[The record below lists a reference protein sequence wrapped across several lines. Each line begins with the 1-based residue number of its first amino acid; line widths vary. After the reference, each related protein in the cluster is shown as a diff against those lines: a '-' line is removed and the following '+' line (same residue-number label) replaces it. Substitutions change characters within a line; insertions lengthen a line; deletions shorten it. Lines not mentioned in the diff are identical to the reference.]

1 MYTSGTGRT
10 LKTRFQG
17 SAAGLTA
24 LLISVVLAAVLALS
38 GCTQS
43 ENLEGGILVTFDVVG
58 EEYGI
63 FITNEETIAD
73 VLAVQN
79 GQSQAT
85 IPSGLIVDG
94 ALSYK
99 PWSWHIDSEDIHMAE
114 FTIELRDGT
123 PSQVEEN
130 LDYWLDSVKRFCP
143 WGAEIVEIKDY
154 R

>member
-1 MYTSGTGRT
+1 MFTSGTGHT
-10 LKTRFQG
+10 LKTRFQF
-17 SAAGLTA
+17 SAAGL
-24 LLISVVLAAVLALS
+24 LISLVVAAVLALS
-38 GCTQS
+38 GCTPS

-58 EEYGI
+58 EEYSI

-73 VLAVQN
+73 VLAVKN

-94 ALSYK
+94 AVSYNE

-114 FTIELRDGT
+114 LTIELCDGT

-130 LDYWLDSVKRFCP
+130 LDYWLDTVKRFCP
-143 WGAEIVEIKDY
+143 WSAEIVEITDY